1 MVTQTVPHL
10 DLPTLFS
17 SGQCFRMQPLEGGA
31 FLVLAGEQAVR
42 VTPLGDGRFRFSCAA
57 SRWPYWRRYFDL
69 DTDYAALCARI
80 SPEEMYLRRAAQT
93 CGGLR
98 ILRQEPFETLISF
111 ILSQRKSI
119 PAIRGCVEALCR
131 RYGRVLP
138 CGARGFP
145 APERLARATEADLRS
160 CGLGYRAPYVLA
172 SARMVAAGQAD
183 LAAWEALPDD
193 ALLEALLGFPG
204 VGVKVASCVM
214 LFAYHRFSAAPVDVW
229 IQKVIDEEYGGVS
242 PFPHWGNLAGWY
254 QQMLFY
260 YRQHVLREKAPSAFS
275 SDAVPPQGRTTPA

>member
-1 MVTQTVPHL
+1 MAIVCIPEF
-10 DLPTLFS
+10 DLAGIAE
-17 SGQCFRMQPLEGGA
+17 SGQCFRMTAAADGSVQ
-31 FLVLAGEQAVR
+31 LVALGR
-42 VTPLGDGRFRFSCAA
+42 WLSIRPLGGDQYEISC
-57 SRWPYWRRYFDL
+57 SPEEWEVVWRDYFDL
-69 DTDYAALCARI
+69 DTDYAPFRALA
-80 SPEEMYLRRAAQT
+80 LKKDGFLQRAAEY
-93 CGGLR
+93 GAGLR
-98 ILRQEPFETLISF
+98 ILRQQPFEMLISF
-111 ILSQRKSI
+111 IISQRKSI

-131 RYGRVLP
+131 RYGRALP

-145 APERLARATEADLRS
+145 SPERLARATEADLRS

-229 IQKVIDEEYGGVS
+229 IQKVIDEEYGGAS
-242 PFPHWGNLAGWY
+242 PFPGWGELAGWY
-254 QQMLFY
+254 QQVLFY
-260 YRQHVLREKAPSAFS
+260 YRQHVLRTKAPSA
-275 SDAVPPQGRTTPA
+275 